1 VDNIAIQVVER
12 HLLHELWAVFSP
24 ISVLSMPDKVVSAIA
39 GESMEH
45 QNRRHRLEVKKEVLM
60 EGLKV
65 CREALPG
72 MVVDSWEER
81 GVEV

>member
-1 VDNIAIQVVER
+1 
-12 HLLHELWAVFSP
+12 
-24 ISVLSMPDKVVSAIA
+24 
-39 GESMEH
+39 MEH